1 MPKFRKLNLTT
12 NFMKQ
17 SKLLPVVI
25 AMLAFTCSTEP
36 SATEK
41 PIAEIGSRISRE
53 TAEALIGK
61 ASAPQRTQKFYVYGR
76 KMLETILN
84 VEGTEGILILN
95 SLDEAGETK
104 LIFRPADENG
114 DVVMNSETYDDGRV
128 CPPNCSNI
136 GIASV
141 GQVIEKSKAEE
152 RIRSFRSVNAN
163 SAYSFLFGKNVF
175 KELLA
180 QKDVAGIAFINGV
193 KASGQE
199 ALVLVGVDENGEV
212 MWDKD
217 TYDDG
222 RVCPPNCSDLG
233 NDGI

>member
-1 MPKFRKLNLTT
+1 
-12 NFMKQ
+12 
-17 SKLLPVVI
+17 
-25 AMLAFTCSTEP
+25 MLAFTCSTEP
-36 SATEK
+36 TSIEK
-41 PIAEIGSRISRE
+41 PVAEIGSRISRE
-53 TAEALIGK
+53 TAETLIGK
-61 ASAPQRTQKFYVYGR
+61 ASAKQHEQKFYVYGR

-114 DVVMNSETYDDGRV
+114 EVVLNSYSYDDGRV
-128 CPPNCSNI
+128 CPPNCGNEDISSI
-136 GIASV
+136 GKVIDESV
-141 GQVIEKSKAEE
+141 AIK
-152 RIRSFRSVNAN
+152 RIQTFRSINTDN
-163 SAYSFLFGKNVF
+163 AYSFLFGKVIF
-175 KELLA
+175 KQLLA
-180 QKDVAGIAFINGV
+180 QKDVAGIAFVHGI
-193 KASGQE
+193 KSSGQD

-222 RVCPPNCSDLG
+222 RVCPPNCSTLG